1 MADIDVT
8 KIVADAGKPATP
20 PAEKPAKEKKPP
32 KPKYTGP
39 ACSVCGKPLTDPKS
53 VEAGI
58 GPLCRAK
65 GWTKETVAA
74 KMAVLM
80 RKEVPAGWVKLADV
94 AKMCEAS
101 EVPVARLVRAVGG
114 DRGMEDPANA
124 KWQVVY
130 VGRTRYLDPF
140 CITPEAMTFLGDKNL
155 GKEPKVKAKKAET
168 KADVPAAPG
177 AKVTPAP
184 ANVTVTAAVK
194 KVDVSNLL
202 PAKK

>member
-1 MADIDVT
+1 MPDVDVT
-8 KIVADAGKPATP
+8 KVMADAGS
-20 PAEKPAKEKKPP
+20 PAEVAAKPVKEKKPA

-74 KMAVLM
+74 KMTILM

-101 EVPVARLVRAVGG
+101 TVPVARLVRAVGG
-114 DRGMEDPANA
+114 DRGMEIPANE

-140 CITPEAMTFLGDKNL
+140 CLTPEAMIFLGDKLL
-155 GKEPKVKAKKAET
+155 GKPAK
-168 KADVPAAPG
+168 
-177 AKVTPAP
+177 
-184 ANVTVTAAVK
+184 VK
-194 KVDVSNLL
+194 KVAEPKAPASVDAKPASAPVA
-202 PAKK
+202 PVVVTVAKKPDIASLFTKK

>member
-1 MADIDVT
+1 MVDIDVT
-8 KIVADAGKPATP
+8 KVIADAGKPAE
-20 PAEKPAKEKKPP
+20 AAAAKPAKEKKPA

-53 VEAGI
+53 VETGI

-74 KMAVLM
+74 KMALLI

-94 AKMCEAS
+94 SKMCEAS
-101 EVPVARLVRAVGG
+101 TVPVARLVRAVGG
-114 DRGMEDPANA
+114 DRGMEMPANE

-140 CITPEAMTFLGDKNL
+140 CITPEAMVFLGDKLL
-155 GKEPKVKAKKAET
+155 GKPAKAKKVAEPKVPADVLAVDGAKAPAPVVQVVAKKP
-168 KADVPAAPG
+168 DV
-177 AKVTPAP
+177 T
-184 ANVTVTAAVK
+184 T
-194 KVDVSNLL
+194 LF
-202 PAKK
+202 AKK